1 MKYNQLFF
9 VQNWAFPY
17 LNKTGKNFTVWMA
30 EQEKEDAEPDGLTLV
45 FMSHYISCN
54 ITVLSG
60 KSDEWKAADDTAD
73 DIVIIYKG
81 DNAYTHT
88 DVGTYNFCFSF
99 CSFVFFGFFSF
110 IIFMCND

>member
-1 MKYNQLFF
+1 M
-9 VQNWAFPY
+9 
-17 LNKTGKNFTVWMA
+17 GKNFTVWMA
-30 EQEKEDAEPDGLTLV
+30 EQEKEDTEPDSLTLV
-45 FMSHYISCN
+45 FMSHYISHN
-54 ITVLSG
+54 ITLLSG

-81 DNAYTHT
+81 DNAYTLT

-99 CSFVFFGFFSF
+99 CSFVFFGFVCV